1 MEKFKCPHCNKEIEL
16 SEVAKK
22 QAKTLAAQEIKN
34 AKKEA
39 EKKAN
44 QEAKKILDKER
55 KQKDLEIKEA
65 NQKVKNA
72 EKKAN
77 EEAKKML
84 DKERKLKE
92 TEIKDARK
100 AERAIALNEA
110 QKKLNEEKA
119 LREKDRNL
127 FKLKEDRHLK
137 DIEKLKKRREQ
148 GLTTDQGTAQEMSL
162 GDFLEKV
169 FKEFGD
175 EIIPI
180 KKGESGGDRLQ
191 KINYQGVHI
200 GNILYESKE
209 TGSFSSKWIPKL
221 QSDMKDSKASIGII
235 FTVALPKDF
244 DNEKGFSQKGNIF
257 LCKYNYD
264 TLRYLA
270 LTRRYMM
277 VNLYEKNQGQ
287 KKDNKLSADE
297 FFEAANTQNIF
308 HLVDD
313 HFFNIGQNIDK
324 SINNLNNAKK
334 NFSDM
339 DKFLEEIFKLTSVHG
354 LKRKKK

>member
-1 MEKFKCPHCNKEIEL
+1 MDKFKCPHCNKEIEL

-22 QAKTLAAQEIKN
+22 QAKILAAQEIKD

-44 QEAKKILDKER
+44 ENAQKILDKERKQKEIEIKDAEKKANEEAKKILDKER
-55 KQKDLEIKEA
+55 KQKD
-65 NQKVKNA
+65 
-72 EKKAN
+72 
-77 EEAKKML
+77 
-84 DKERKLKE
+84 
-92 TEIKDARK
+92 TEIKDAQK
-100 AERAIALNEA
+100 AARTIALNEA
-110 QKKLNEEKA
+110 QKKINEEKA
-119 LREKDRNL
+119 LRDKDKNL
-127 FKLKEDRHLK
+127 AKLKEERYLK
-137 DIEKLKKRREQ
+137 DIEKLKKRAEQ
-148 GLTTDQGTAQEMSL
+148 RLPTDQGTAQEISL
-162 GDFLEKV
+162 GVFLEKV

-180 KKGESGGDRLQ
+180 KKGESGGDRLH
-191 KINYQGVHI
+191 KINHQGVKI

-209 TGSFSSKWIPKL
+209 TGTFSNKWIAKL
-221 QSDMKDSKASIGII
+221 QSDMKDAKASVGII

-244 DNEKGFSQKGNIF
+244 DNEKGFLQKGNIF
-257 LCKYNYD
+257 ICKYSFE

-313 HFFNIGQNIDK
+313 HFYNMGQNIDK

-339 DKFLEEIFKLTSVHG
+339 DNFLEEIFRLTTVHG
-354 LKRKKK
+354 LKRKKKWIM

>member
-1 MEKFKCPHCNKEIEL
+1 MEDFHCPHCNKKIEL

-22 QAKTLAAQEIKN
+22 QAKILAAQEIKD

-44 QEAKKILDKER
+44 EDAQRKLDK
-55 KQKDLEIKEA
+55 KDLEIKEA
-65 NQKVKNA
+65 NQK
-72 EKKAN
+72 
-77 EEAKKML
+77 AKKML
-84 DKERKLKE
+84 DKERKQKE
-92 TEIKDARK
+92 LEIKDVKK
-100 AERAIALNEA
+100 AARAIALNEA
-110 QKKLNEEKA
+110 QKKLDDEKA
-119 LREKDRNL
+119 LREKDKNL

-162 GDFLEKV
+162 GNFLEKV

-191 KINYQGVHI
+191 KINHQGVQI

-209 TGSFSSKWIPKL
+209 TGSFSNKWISKL
-221 QSDMKDSKASIGII
+221 QSDMKTSKASIGII

-257 LCKYNYD
+257 ICKHNYD

-277 VNLYEKNQGQ
+277 VSLFEKNQVE
-287 KKDNKLSADE
+287 KKDNRLSADE
-297 FFEAANTQNIF
+297 FFEAANTQNLF
-308 HLVDD
+308 HLADD

-324 SINNLNNAKK
+324 SITNLNNAKK
-334 NFSDM
+334 NFTDM
-339 DKFLEEIFKLTSVHG
+339 DKFLDEIFKLTFTHG

>member
-22 QAKTLAAQEIKN
+22 QAKTLAAQEIKA

-44 QEAKKILDKER
+44 LEAKKI
-55 KQKDLEIKEA
+55 
-65 NQKVKNA
+65 
-72 EKKAN
+72 
-77 EEAKKML
+77 L

-92 TEIKDARK
+92 TEIKDAQK
-100 AERAIALNEA
+100 AARAIALNEA

-119 LREKDRNL
+119 LRDKDKNL
-127 FKLKEDRHLK
+127 AKLKEERYLK
-137 DIEKLKKRREQ
+137 DIEKLKKRAEQ
-148 GLTTDQGTAQEMSL
+148 GLPTDQGTAQEMSL

-191 KINYQGVHI
+191 KINHQGVQI

-209 TGSFSSKWIPKL
+209 TGSFSNKWMSKL
-221 QSDMKDSKASIGII
+221 QSDMKNSKASIGII

-257 LCKYNYD
+257 VCKYNYD

>member
-1 MEKFKCPHCNKEIEL
+1 MEDFHCPHCNKKIEL

-22 QAKTLAAQEIKN
+22 QAKILAAQEIKD

-44 QEAKKILDKER
+44 EDAQRKLDKKDLEIKEANQKAKNAEKKATEEAKKILDKER
-55 KQKDLEIKEA
+55 KQKDLEIKDA
-65 NQKVKNA
+65 
-72 EKKAN
+72 KKA
-77 EEAKKML
+77 A
-84 DKERKLKE
+84 
-92 TEIKDARK
+92 
-100 AERAIALNEA
+100 RAIALNEA
-110 QKKLNEEKA
+110 QKKLDDEKA
-119 LREKDRNL
+119 LREKDKNL

-162 GDFLEKV
+162 GNFLEKV

-191 KINYQGVHI
+191 KINHQGVQI

-209 TGSFSSKWIPKL
+209 TGSFSNKWISKL
-221 QSDMKDSKASIGII
+221 QSDMKTSKASIGII

-257 LCKYNYD
+257 ICKHNYD

-297 FFEAANTQNIF
+297 FFEAATTQNIF
-308 HLVDD
+308 HLMDD
-313 HFFNIGQNIDK
+313 HFFNVGQNIDK
-324 SINNLNNAKK
+324 SINSLNNAKK
-334 NFSDM
+334 NFTDM
-339 DKFLEEIFKLTSVHG
+339 DKFLDEIFKLASTHG
-354 LKRKKK
+354 LKRKKKN

>member
-1 MEKFKCPHCNKEIEL
+1 MEDFKCPHCNKTFKL
-16 SEVAKK
+16 GEVAKQQVK
-22 QAKTLAAQEIKN
+22 IFAAQEIKD

-39 EKKAN
+39 EKKATE
-44 QEAKKILDKER
+44 EAQKILDKER
-55 KQKDLEIKEA
+55 KQKDLEIKDA
-65 NQKVKNA
+65 
-72 EKKAN
+72 KKA
-77 EEAKKML
+77 A
-84 DKERKLKE
+84 
-92 TEIKDARK
+92 
-100 AERAIALNEA
+100 RAIALNES
-110 QKKLNEEKA
+110 QKKLDDEKS
-119 LREKDRNL
+119 LREKDKNL

-162 GDFLEKV
+162 GNFLEKV

-175 EIIPI
+175 EIISI

-191 KINYQGVHI
+191 KINHQGVQI

-209 TGSFSSKWIPKL
+209 TGSFSNKWISKL
-221 QSDMKDSKASIGII
+221 QSDMKTSKASIGII

-257 LCKYNYD
+257 ICKHNYD

-297 FFEAANTQNIF
+297 FFEAATTQNIF
-308 HLVDD
+308 HLMDD
-313 HFFNIGQNIDK
+313 HFFNVGQNIDK
-324 SINNLNNAKK
+324 SINSLNNAKK
-334 NFSDM
+334 NFTDM
-339 DKFLEEIFKLTSVHG
+339 DKFLDEIFKLASTHG
-354 LKRKKK
+354 LKRKKKN